1 MSTGEYLYQLFDD
14 QGDDVEAIRD
24 LIADYRAVLYQAATG
39 SGKTIVAGYIAQA
52 ARKKTRRILILVHR
66 RELVRQFVN
75 TLIKAG
81 LGQDV
86 GVVCAGF
93 APAPWAQIQVAMVFS
108 WRMRKPNFNPD
119 LIFVDEAH
127 HVKAQS
133 WHDVL
138 FMYPNARIIGMTATP
153 IRLDG
158 KGLDPPFEAIHC
170 GLKISELIALNRL
183 APTRVIR
190 VPVGF
195 GRAGL
200 KKTAGDY
207 NRKQM
212 DERAGPKVVANAT
225 NAYLNYIPGK
235 RTIMF
240 GVTKRHARDTANK
253 LIEKG
258 VRAAYVADE
267 TPETVRDE
275 TFRKF
280 GEGMIDVV
288 CNVGLIDEG
297 FDVPACDAVMDV
309 AHTASLT
316 RYMQRAGRSMRYL
329 YSKVAIL
336 LDLVGNTYVHGLPDI
351 DRYWSLSSEQEGNGA
366 PVSDT
371 HTGMSLR
378 CCKTCLTLFEPRH
391 SSCPYCGN
399 VHDGRPVSEVDVE
412 LIEAM
417 PTPPKPKPE
426 PKMNKRTRS
435 SIVYSA
441 RLLHHAGSS
450 REAFNVLVDAAI
462 SAGYDPNWAHVIAD
476 TMKIPQEERH
486 RFRSGK

>member
-1 MSTGEYLYQLFDD
+1 MSTIDMYKLFAD
-14 QGDDVEAIRD
+14 QARDVDAIRD
-24 LIADYRAVLYQAATG
+24 LICEYRAVLYQAATG
-39 SGKTIVAGYIAQA
+39 SGKTVVAGYIAQA
-52 ARKKTRRILILVHR
+52 ARKKGRRILILVHR

-75 TLIKAG
+75 TLTKAG

-86 GVVCAGF
+86 GVVCRGF

-108 WRMRKPNFNPD
+108 WCRRKPHFKPD

-127 HVKAQS
+127 HAKAES
-133 WHDVL
+133 WHNVL
-138 FMYPNARIIGMTATP
+138 AWYPNARIIGMTATP
-153 IRLDG
+153 LRLDG
-158 KGLDPPFEAIHC
+158 QGLDPPFEAIHC
-170 GLKISELIALNRL
+170 GLSISELIALKRL

-195 GRAGL
+195 GGAGL
-200 KKTAGDY
+200 KKTAGEY
-207 NRKQM
+207 NLKQM
-212 DERAGPKVVANAT
+212 DSRATPKVVANAT
-225 NAYLNYIPGK
+225 NVYLNYLIGK

-240 GVTKRHARDTANK
+240 GVTKRHARDTANS
-253 LIEKG
+253 LIEAG

-267 TPETVRDE
+267 TPEAVRDE

-280 GEGMIDVV
+280 SDGMLDVV

-297 FDVPACDAVMDV
+297 FDVPTCDAVMDV
-309 AHTASLT
+309 AHTASLG
-316 RYMQRAGRSMRYL
+316 RYMQRAGRYMRYL
-329 YSKVAIL
+329 IGKVGIL
-336 LDLVGNTYVHGLPDI
+336 ADCVGNTYRHGLPDI
-351 DRYWSLSSEQEGNGA
+351 DRHWSLSSSQEGNGA
-366 PVSDT
+366 PVNT
-371 HTGMSLR
+371 AHKGTALR
-378 CCKTCLTLFEPRH
+378 CCKSCLTLFESRY
-391 SSCPYCGN
+391 SKCPYCGD

-417 PTPPKPKPE
+417 PSPPKPKPE

-441 RLLHHAGSS
+441 RILHHAGSS

-476 TMKIPQEERH
+476 TMKIPQKERH
-486 RFRSGK
+486 RNRSE